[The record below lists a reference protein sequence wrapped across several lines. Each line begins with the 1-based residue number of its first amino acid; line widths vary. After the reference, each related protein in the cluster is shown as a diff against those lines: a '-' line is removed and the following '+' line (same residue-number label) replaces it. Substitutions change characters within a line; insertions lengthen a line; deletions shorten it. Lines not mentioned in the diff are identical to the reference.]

1 MKIDRQNKPQLDQY
15 QKLKWLIFFRGL
27 FAAVL
32 LGSAVFVGFHEN
44 RPFFSQPL
52 IFICYIAVALLIL
65 SALYAFILPRLFKFV
80 RFGYIQ
86 IFIDSLLITCIIFVT
101 GSFSSIF
108 SFLYLVVIIYAG
120 MVLSRSGGMFIA
132 FCCSVQYGVLIAL
145 EFQGVIYPVGV
156 EVDFIFRNYN
166 WNYVLYKLFIT
177 IVACFGVAFLS
188 GFLAE
193 QERRAKKELWA
204 MEDQVKRVEK
214 LAAIGEMA
222 SGLAHEIKNPLAS
235 LSGSIQFLRE
245 DIPYDPDR
253 DRLMDIILREA
264 DRLTALVND
273 FLMFAKP
280 QPGQTKIVELDVAL
294 EEIINVFTTDNR
306 RNKRINVTQQ
316 LAEGIFIEIDPEH
329 LRQVVWNLLLNA
341 DEAIESEG
349 QIDIKMYP
357 VDKIYVCIT
366 ISDNGCGMTEE
377 TMESIFDPF
386 FTAKPKGTGLGLS
399 IVQRII
405 TSYNGLIDVQSSPE
419 KGTTFNVKFRR
430 EINSRPV
437 SASGSV

>member
-1 MKIDRQNKPQLDQY
+1 LKLDRQNKPHQDQY
-15 QKLKWLIFFRGL
+15 RKLKWLIFFRGL

-32 LGSAVFVGFHEN
+32 MGSAVFVGLNEN
-44 RPFFSQPL
+44 LTFFSQPL
-52 IFICYIAVALLIL
+52 LFINCIAVALLVFTV
-65 SALYAFILPRLFKFV
+65 LYAFLLPLFSHIV
-80 RFGYIQ
+80 RFGYVQ
-86 IFIDSLLITCIIFVT
+86 IFIDSLLITCIVFVT

-108 SFLYLVVIIYAG
+108 SFLYIVVIIYASI
-120 MVLSRSGGMFIA
+120 VLSRRGGMFIA
-132 FCCSVQYGVLIAL
+132 FCCSIQYGVLIAL

-193 QERRAKKELWA
+193 QERRAKKDLWA

-280 QPGQTKIVELDVAL
+280 QPGQIKIVELDVAL
-294 EEIINVFTTDNR
+294 EEIIKVFTSNSR
-306 RNKRINVTQQ
+306 RNKRIAVNKQ
-316 LAEGIFIEIDPEH
+316 LAEAIFVEIDPEH

-341 DEAIESEG
+341 DEAIENEG
-349 QIDIKMYP
+349 RIDVIMYP
-357 VDKIYVCIT
+357 VDKTYVCIT
-366 ISDNGCGMTEE
+366 ISDDGCGMNAEI
-377 TMESIFDPF
+377 MNSIFDPF

-405 TSYNGLIDVQSSPE
+405 TSYNGMIDVQSEPE
-419 KGTTFNVKFRR
+419 KGTTFIVKLRR
-430 EINSRPV
+430 EV
-437 SASGSV
+437 SSHH

>member
-1 MKIDRQNKPQLDQY
+1 LKLDHQNKPHRDQY
-15 QKLKWLIFFRGL
+15 RKLKWLIFFRGL

-32 LGSAVFVGFHEN
+32 MGSALFVGLHEN
-44 RPFFSQPL
+44 LTFFSQPL
-52 IFICYIAVALLIL
+52 LFINFIAVALLVL
-65 SALYAFILPRLFKFV
+65 SALYAVILPRLSRIV

-108 SFLYLVVIIYAG
+108 SFLYIVVIIYASI
-120 MVLSRSGGMFIA
+120 VLSRKGGMFIA
-132 FCCSVQYGVLIAL
+132 FCCSIQYGVLIAL

-156 EVDFIFRNYN
+156 EVDFIYRNYN

-193 QERRAKKELWA
+193 QERRAKKDLWA

-280 QPGQTKIVELDVAL
+280 QPGQIKIVELDVAL
-294 EEIINVFTTDNR
+294 EEIINVFTANSR
-306 RNKRINVTQQ
+306 RNKRINVTRK
-316 LAEGIFIEIDPEH
+316 LTESVFVEIDPEH

-341 DEAIESEG
+341 DESIENEG
-349 QIDIKMYP
+349 EIDIRMYP
-357 VDKIYVCIT
+357 VDKKYICII
-366 ISDNGCGMTEE
+366 ISDSGCGMTED
-377 TMESIFDPF
+377 TMKSIFDPF

-405 TSYNGLIDVQSSPE
+405 TSYNGLIDVRSEPG
-419 KGTTFNVKFRR
+419 KGTTFTVRLCKESNP
-430 EINSRPV
+430 IS
-437 SASGSV
+437 